1 MVVGALAASAAL
13 AGCGSSTPTA
23 TGDKPGDGKLIFVDS
38 CGGCHTLKAAGT
50 DGSTG
55 PDLTSIGLT
64 WGEVSKQ
71 VYAGGGG
78 MPSFDGDLTDKQITA
93 VSKFV
98 DDNDGSN

>member
-1 MVVGALAASAAL
+1 MVVGALAASATV

-23 TGDKPGDGKLIFVDS
+23 TGDKPGDGKAIFVDS
-38 CGGCHTLKAAGT
+38 CGGCHTLEAAGT
-50 DGSTG
+50 NGSNG
-55 PDLTSIGLT
+55 PELTNIGLT

-71 VYAGGGG
+71 VYKGGGG
-78 MPSFDGDLTDKQITA
+78 MPSFEGDLTDKQITA